1 MGSRGCEVDQVLK
14 TVESRSAAGA
24 GFAVDF

>member
-1 MGSRGCEVDQVLK
+1 MAAGVGEFVQVLK
-14 TVESRSAAGA
+14 TVESRSVAGA